1 MTASSRRL
9 SVGNRSVCGL
19 FRCCCC
25 VSVVLLSL
33 LLSLSLVAVSI
44 GTVEASVDP
53 SVRSVAS
60 VSFGRKKSSEQSGPG
75 TTILIEPCSFV
86 IANFSNYQS

>member
-19 FRCCCC
+19 FRCCC
-25 VSVVLLSL
+25 VAVVLLL